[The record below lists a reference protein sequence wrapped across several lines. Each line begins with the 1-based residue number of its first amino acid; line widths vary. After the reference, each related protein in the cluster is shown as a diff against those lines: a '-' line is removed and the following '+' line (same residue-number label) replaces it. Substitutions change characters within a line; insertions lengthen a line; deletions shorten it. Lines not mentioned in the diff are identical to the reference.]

1 MWKWIQESCGCA
13 VELLFSVG
21 GLYQWQEAPV
31 PQLHQGGPLPQARAA
46 VSRLGPAGAC
56 LLWGAGADSVN
67 LPPQP
72 DSSA

>member
-1 MWKWIQESCGCA
+1 MWKWIQESCDCA

-21 GLYQWQEAPV
+21 GLHQRQEAPV

-46 VSRLGPAGAC
+46 VSSLGPAGAC